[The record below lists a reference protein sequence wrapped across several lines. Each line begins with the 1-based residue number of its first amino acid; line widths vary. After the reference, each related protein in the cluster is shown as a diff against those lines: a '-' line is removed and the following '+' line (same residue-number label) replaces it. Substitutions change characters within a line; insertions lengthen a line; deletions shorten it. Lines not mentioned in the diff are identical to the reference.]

1 MRKLTKSLKIT
12 GVRSN
17 AENSTDVE
25 RSISSNVVEN
35 VDSVVDFEDNGSKF
49 IIIDKFKKQK
59 RSFCVSSSPS
69 DNSIIDRRK
78 KKKVES
84 QEYWDI
90 GDVVHECEH
99 CFAFFWY
106 EERLAKTVNSTKPKY
121 SLCCMHG
128 KIELP
133 KAMCPPK
140 VLYDLIFGNNAK
152 SKHYLQ
158 NIRSYNNMFG
168 FTSMGGKI
176 DHSINQGNTPPIFR
190 LHGQNYHLIGSLM
203 PMEGCPPKFA
213 QLYIYDTDNEVHNRI
228 LSVRD
233 VGNFNEL
240 HTEIVRDLQAMLD
253 EQNVLAKSFRMA
265 KDRLRDAIQPDVK
278 LRLISERGK
287 DARTY
292 NLPSTSEVA
301 ALIVGDIDD
310 SMGNRDIV
318 IEFKSGK
325 LKRINELHPSY
336 LALQYPLLF
345 PYGEDGYKC
354 DIPFAKGVEESKF
367 SRKKIS
373 VKEFLAYRLHER
385 RGEFSILFYCRRLFQ
400 QFIVDSYTMVE
411 AGRLNFFRY
420 NQNKLRCDMYKG
432 LADALIRGERD
443 PAMQGKRVI
452 LPSSFIGGARYMIQN
467 YQDAMT
473 ICSWAGYPDLFIT
486 FTCNPKWPELVRYLD
501 AKGLKSEDRPDI
513 VSRVFK
519 IKLDN
524 LIHSV
529 RNDRVFGVVRAVV
542 YTIEFQKRGLPHAHI
557 LLFMAKED
565 KHPDAE
571 DIDKI
576 ISAEIPDPIDD
587 AQYYEAVKEFMVHGP
602 CGALR
607 ISSPCMMNG
616 RCTKYFPKKYV
627 DATTVD
633 DDGYPVYRRRNNGRV
648 ILKNG
653 ISLDNRYVVPHNRGL
668 LLKYG
673 AHINV
678 EWCNQSRSIKYLFKY
693 INKGNDRV
701 TASFYNSSEEDDE
714 GRGIDEVNQYY
725 DCRYISPCEAAWRVF
740 GFEIQYKKPSVE
752 RLSYHL
758 PGEHAVIFSEADRL
772 ENILN
777 RETIH
782 ESMFLGW
789 FEANKMYAEAKEF
802 TYPEFPTKFVW
813 KITENHR
820 RWEPRKQGVSIG
832 RLYYVPPGSGESFYL
847 RCLLN
852 IVRGATSYEDI
863 RCVNGVQYST
873 FREACYALGLLE
885 DDKEYIDGIVEAS
898 NWASASSLRRLFVT
912 LLTSS
917 SMSRPEN
924 VWSSTWNLLGDDILY
939 QQRLVL
945 RYPDL
950 KLTDIEIQNFTLVEI
965 EKLLGEL
972 GKSLRD
978 FETMPFPSSEFLDM
992 SNDRLIYDE
1001 LAYDR
1006 EQLAKD
1012 HLEYLEKFTDEQ
1024 HGVYNTIMTS
1034 VESEFGGIFFVYGYG
1049 GTGKTF
1055 IWKSLSAAIRSKGE
1069 IVLNVASSG
1078 IASLLLPGG
1087 RTAHSRFK
1095 IPISINEDSMCN
1107 IKPGSPLAELILMA
1121 KLIIWDEAPMV
1132 HKYCFEALD
1141 RSIRDIMRVRD
1152 ESRLDV
1158 PFGGK
1163 TVVLG
1168 GDFRQILPVIPKGN
1182 RHDIVNATINSSYL
1196 WNSCKVLR
1204 LTKNMRLRQ
1213 VSENM
1218 ATELEEFSSWIAD
1231 VGDGLIGSCGD
1242 GVSVIRLPDDIVLKS
1257 NDDPL
1262 RTIVSSTY
1270 PLFHSDNSDLSY
1282 LDNRAILAPTLD
1294 VVHSINEYMI
1304 NFRGGD
1310 GKMYFS
1316 SNSSCRSDS
1325 GSSLINDIHT
1335 PEFLNSL
1342 KCSGLPN
1349 HELFLKV
1356 GTPVMLLRNIDHHNG
1371 LCNGTRLV
1379 ITRLGSH
1386 MLEGKLLSGHN
1397 VGQLVLIPR
1406 LNMIPSDIRLPFKF
1420 QRRQFPLVVSYAMTI
1435 NKSQGQSLAH
1445 VGLYLK
1451 KPVFSHGQLYV
1462 AISRV
1467 TSRQGLK
1474 ILVCGDSDEECN
1486 STDNVVYKEV
1496 FRNL

>member
-1 MRKLTKSLKIT
+1 
-12 GVRSN
+12 
-17 AENSTDVE
+17 
-25 RSISSNVVEN
+25 
-35 VDSVVDFEDNGSKF
+35 
-49 IIIDKFKKQK
+49 
-59 RSFCVSSSPS
+59 
-69 DNSIIDRRK
+69 
-78 KKKVES
+78 
-84 QEYWDI
+84 
-90 GDVVHECEH
+90 
-99 CFAFFWY
+99 
-106 EERLAKTVNSTKPKY
+106 
-121 SLCCMHG
+121 
-128 KIELP
+128 
-133 KAMCPPK
+133 
-140 VLYDLIFGNNAK
+140 
-152 SKHYLQ
+152 
-158 NIRSYNNMFG
+158 
-168 FTSMGGKI
+168 MGGKI

-233 VGNFNEL
+233 VGNYNDL

-265 KDRLRDAIQPDVK
+265 KDRLRDAIQPDVN

-318 IEFKSGK
+318 IEFKSGQ

-354 DIPFAKGVEESKF
+354 DIPFAKGVEESKY

-420 NQNKLRCDMYKG
+420 NQKKLRCDMYKG

-452 LPSSFIGGARYMIQN
+452 LPSSFIGSARYMIQN

-473 ICSWAGYPDLFIT
+473 ICSWAGYPNLFIT

-524 LIHSV
+524 LIHSI

-576 ISAEIPDPIDD
+576 ISAKIPYPIDD
-587 AQYYEAVKEFMVHGP
+587 ALYYEAVKEFMVHGP

-648 ILKNG
+648 ILKND

-701 TASFYNSSEEDDE
+701 TASFYNSSEKDDE

-772 ENILN
+772 EDILN

-782 ESMFLGW
+782 ESMLLGW
-789 FEANKMYAEAKEF
+789 FEANKMYVEAKEL

-813 KITENHR
+813 KITENRR

-912 LLTSS
+912 LLTSN

-939 QQRLVL
+939 QRRLVL
-945 RYPDL
+945 RYP
-950 KLTDIEIQNFTLVEI
+950 
-965 EKLLGEL
+965 G
-972 GKSLRD
+972 
-978 FETMPFPSSEFLDM
+978 MFL
-992 SNDRLIYDE
+992 
-1001 LAYDR
+1001 
-1006 EQLAKD
+1006 
-1012 HLEYLEKFTDEQ
+1012 
-1024 HGVYNTIMTS
+1024 
-1034 VESEFGGIFFVYGYG
+1034 
-1049 GTGKTF
+1049 
-1055 IWKSLSAAIRSKGE
+1055 
-1069 IVLNVASSG
+1069 
-1078 IASLLLPGG
+1078 
-1087 RTAHSRFK
+1087 
-1095 IPISINEDSMCN
+1095 
-1107 IKPGSPLAELILMA
+1107 
-1121 KLIIWDEAPMV
+1121 
-1132 HKYCFEALD
+1132 
-1141 RSIRDIMRVRD
+1141 
-1152 ESRLDV
+1152 
-1158 PFGGK
+1158 
-1163 TVVLG
+1163 
-1168 GDFRQILPVIPKGN
+1168 
-1182 RHDIVNATINSSYL
+1182 
-1196 WNSCKVLR
+1196 
-1204 LTKNMRLRQ
+1204 
-1213 VSENM
+1213 
-1218 ATELEEFSSWIAD
+1218 
-1231 VGDGLIGSCGD
+1231 
-1242 GVSVIRLPDDIVLKS
+1242 
-1257 NDDPL
+1257 
-1262 RTIVSSTY
+1262 
-1270 PLFHSDNSDLSY
+1270 
-1282 LDNRAILAPTLD
+1282 
-1294 VVHSINEYMI
+1294 
-1304 NFRGGD
+1304 
-1310 GKMYFS
+1310 
-1316 SNSSCRSDS
+1316 
-1325 GSSLINDIHT
+1325 
-1335 PEFLNSL
+1335 
-1342 KCSGLPN
+1342 
-1349 HELFLKV
+1349 
-1356 GTPVMLLRNIDHHNG
+1356 
-1371 LCNGTRLV
+1371 
-1379 ITRLGSH
+1379 
-1386 MLEGKLLSGHN
+1386 
-1397 VGQLVLIPR
+1397 
-1406 LNMIPSDIRLPFKF
+1406 
-1420 QRRQFPLVVSYAMTI
+1420 
-1435 NKSQGQSLAH
+1435 
-1445 VGLYLK
+1445 
-1451 KPVFSHGQLYV
+1451 
-1462 AISRV
+1462 
-1467 TSRQGLK
+1467 
-1474 ILVCGDSDEECN
+1474 
-1486 STDNVVYKEV
+1486 
-1496 FRNL
+1496 